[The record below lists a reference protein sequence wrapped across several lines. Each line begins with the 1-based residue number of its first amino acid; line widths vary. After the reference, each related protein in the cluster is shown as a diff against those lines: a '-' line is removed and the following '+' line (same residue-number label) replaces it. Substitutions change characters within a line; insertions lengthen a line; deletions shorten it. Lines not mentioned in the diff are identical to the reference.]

1 MREEV
6 HFRDVDCI
14 LKNHNLLIN
23 HGDSLVLKWQPKRFL
38 LNQLWH
44 LVKRVVGSDHAVD
57 PRYLSA
63 VWNGV
68 SPGSV
73 TWMGGYRLEGSSL
86 CVCVCYRTTT
96 KCNNNLL
103 FNFRCVG
110 ATNLTTFLPSNG
122 AFATKRII
130 LNKEVDWFTTDS

>member
-57 PRYLSA
+57 PLISLLYGMVL
-63 VWNGV
+63 VLV
-68 SPGSV
+68 
-73 TWMGGYRLEGSSL
+73 RLRWG
-86 CVCVCYRTTT
+86 
-96 KCNNNLL
+96 
-103 FNFRCVG
+103 
-110 ATNLTTFLPSNG
+110 
-122 AFATKRII
+122 I
-130 LNKEVDWFTTDS
+130 